1 MKIQK
6 IEFPYFPPIEK
17 PPVLIPG
24 NFDGVHKGHRIL
36 IEEGKKIS
44 KILKTNFTVL
54 FFEPH
59 PYLFFHKNKKNF
71 LLTTLDE
78 KIEILKSL
86 KVDEVWILNFN
97 EKLAETSPETF
108 ADKLLDL
115 KISRLILGPD
125 HTFGK
130 DKKGN
135 IFTLVEIAREKGK
148 ILTIFPLITYKNRKI
163 SSTRIRELIE
173 KGEIEEANTLL
184 GYNFFIKGIKIKGS
198 GRGKKIGF
206 PTINLKISE
215 LKIKPKEGVYIVET
229 EINNKT
235 YQGLLYY
242 GSRPTFNEKE
252 KRVEVYLFNFKDELK
267 NKKLKVKFYKFIR
280 NDMKFNNE
288 KELKKQIEKDIN
300 IGYTY
305 FLEKGSNP
313 ILKNKNNVNKR
324 E

>member
-1 MKIQK
+1 MKKLKIQK
-6 IEFPYFPPIEK
+6 IEFPYFPSVEK

-24 NFDGVHKGHRIL
+24 NFDGVHRGHRIL
-36 IEEGKKIS
+36 IEEGRRIS
-44 KILKTNFTVL
+44 KILKTNLVVL

-59 PYLFFHKNKKNF
+59 PYLFFHKNRNNF
-71 LLTTLDE
+71 LLTTLEE

-86 KVDEVWILNFN
+86 KVNEVWILNFD
-97 EKLAETSPETF
+97 EKLAETSPEIF
-108 ADKLLDL
+108 ADKLLNL
-115 KISRLILGPD
+115 EISRLILGPD

-135 IFTLVEIAREKGK
+135 IFTMVEIAREKGK
-148 ILTIFPLITYKNRKI
+148 VLTIFPFITYKNRKI

-184 GYNFFIKGIKIKGS
+184 GYNFFINGTKIKGS
-198 GRGKKIGF
+198 GRGKKLGF

-229 EINNKT
+229 EIKNKT
-235 YQGLLYY
+235 HQGLLYY

-252 KRVEVYLFNFKDELK
+252 KVFEVYLFNFNGEFKKK
-267 NKKLKVKFYKFIR
+267 NLKVKFHKFIR
-280 NDMKFNNE
+280 NDMKFDSVE
-288 KELKKQIEKDIN
+288 ELKKQIEKDIN

-305 FLEKGSNP
+305 FLKKGSNP
-313 ILKNKNNVNKR
+313 D
-324 E
+324 